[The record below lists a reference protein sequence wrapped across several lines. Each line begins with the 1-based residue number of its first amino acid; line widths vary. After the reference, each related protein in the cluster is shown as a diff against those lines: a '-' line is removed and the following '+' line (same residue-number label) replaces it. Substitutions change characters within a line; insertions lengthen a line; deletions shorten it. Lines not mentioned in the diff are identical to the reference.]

1 MALGFKHDP
10 AVPPEL
16 THLLSGVGGYAA
28 GANVIMQLSKLPIG
42 RGVAESRVESGR
54 VDAHPIKRLRT
65 TMQFV
70 AVALFGTDEDR
81 NAIRSEINRAHRDVH
96 SVSGDPVEYN
106 AFDPHLQLWVAACLY
121 KGIEDVLLA
130 TWGDSIDDD
139 VLDRIYA
146 HCAHL
151 GTTLQVKSE
160 MWPVDRDEFARY
172 WEKGVAEIEM
182 DEVTRSYLQG
192 IAKASFLPHPFDW
205 IARGPAELTA
215 LGFLPPEFRDLL
227 GLPWSQGRQR
237 AFDRL
242 VAVTAAVSRLVP
254 DPIEALP
261 INLYLWDARRRFR
274 SGKSLV

>member
-1 MALGFKHDP
+1 MGTGFAHDP
-10 AVPPEL
+10 EAPSEL
-16 THLLSGVGGYAA
+16 ARLLGGVGAYAA

-70 AVALFGTDEDR
+70 AVALFGDDEDR
-81 NAIRSEINRAHRDVH
+81 RAIRGEINRAHRDVH
-96 SVSGDPVEYN
+96 SLPGDEVDYN

-121 KGIEDVLLA
+121 KGVEDILRA
-130 TWGDSIDDD
+130 TWGDSIDDE

-146 HCAHL
+146 HAAHL
-151 GTTLQVKSE
+151 GTTLQVKEE

-182 DEVTRSYLQG
+182 DDVTRTYLQG

-215 LGFLPPEFRDLL
+215 MGFLSPEFRDLL
-227 GLPWSQGRQR
+227 GLPWSRGRQK

-242 VAVTAAVSRLVP
+242 VSVTVAVSKFVP

-261 INLYLWDARRRFR
+261 INLYLWDARRRFHA
-274 SGKSLV
+274 GKPLV